1 MAFVPRIACL
11 RPSRTQTQLISVAIG
26 GAGRRNSRL
35 SLCRATHGTASSTD
49 AGVLAGSGVPLPP
62 PGSAATSPVWRSSS
76 VVEKYAKMPF
86 TRVTLE
92 ELLQMGETHD
102 LVSSARFARDELPKR
117 MARRVKALQ
126 NLPFIVGVNP
136 HIKSI
141 YDLYHDSLGALLAL
155 PEPVDGPSQAV
166 FTEEL
171 RKLVGAHQEVI
182 PVLAKGFKECGK
194 YMTKDAKTMFLD
206 NMIHARIGI
215 RVIAEHHLS
224 LATPSPAYI
233 GVVNTRLSPAVLITS
248 VANYVRDLCELN
260 YGGVAPEFVVA
271 GHTDTLI
278 AYIGV
283 HLEYIFMEILKNAM
297 RATVEFSSRTGRIEH
312 PPVEIVVCK
321 SDEEVVIRV
330 RDQGGGISQKDLGHI
345 WDYSYTTVPK
355 YDDDTDSIFDTQA
368 RMGMQAGSGGPMA
381 GLGFGL
387 PMSRIYAK
395 YFQGSLE
402 IRSIEGYGCD
412 VFLRVPNILGSSHV
426 IED

>member
-1 MAFVPRIACL
+1 MLGVDL
-11 RPSRTQTQLISVAIG
+11 
-26 GAGRRNSRL
+26 
-35 SLCRATHGTASSTD
+35 ASSSPT
-49 AGVLAGSGVPLPP
+49 APA
-62 PGSAATSPVWRSSS
+62 AATSPVWRSSS
-76 VVEKYAKMPF
+76 KVEKYARMPI
-86 TRVTLE
+86 TPVTLQ

-102 LVSSARFARDELPKR
+102 LVSSARFARHELPKR

-136 HIKSI
+136 HIKSV
-141 YDLYHDSLGALLAL
+141 YDLYHDSLSALLAL
-155 PEPVDGPSQAV
+155 PEPVDTKSQIV

-182 PVLAKGFKECGK
+182 PKLAKGFKECGK
-194 YMTKDAKTMFLD
+194 YMSKHAKTEFLD

-215 RVIAEHHLS
+215 RGSLGGTSPLLASVELFTTSQLHLTSFLYTVIAEHHLS
-224 LATPSPAYI
+224 LDSPSSNYI
-233 GVVNTRLSPAVLITS
+233 GVINTRLSPASLISS
-248 VANYVRDLCELN
+248 VAQYSRDLCELN
-260 YGGVAPEFVVA
+260 YGGSAPEFTVT
-271 GHTDTLI
+271 GHTDTVV

-283 HLEYIFMEILKNAM
+283 HLEYIFMELMKNAM
-297 RATVEFSSRTGRIEH
+297 RATVEFSSKTGRLEH

-321 SDEEVVIRV
+321 SHEEVVIRV
-330 RDQGGGISQKDLGHI
+330 RDQGGGISQKDLPHI

-355 YDDDTDSIFDTQA
+355 YDDSNGIFDTQA
-368 RMGMQAGSGGPMA
+368 RMGMQAGVGGPMA